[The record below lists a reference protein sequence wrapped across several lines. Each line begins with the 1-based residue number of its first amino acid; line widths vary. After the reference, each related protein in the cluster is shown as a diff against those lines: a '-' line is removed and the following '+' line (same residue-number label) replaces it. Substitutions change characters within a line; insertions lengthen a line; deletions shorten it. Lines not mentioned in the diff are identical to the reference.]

1 MDPLKLELLEVSSL
15 RCRCCEL
22 NSGPLEEHYVLLTT
36 WPLLWPPSIFLFWLV
51 DGLEV
56 FLFVLYLNLGLIAKN
71 DSEGDPEMT
80 VRLALFPKCWDVKCA
95 SPHPVMC
102 F

>member
-1 MDPLKLELLEVSSL
+1 MLRVEL
-15 RCRCCEL
+15 RF
-22 NSGPLEEHYVLLTT
+22 SGRALCAPNHLAVALAPQY
-36 WPLLWPPSIFLFWLV
+36 FLFWLV
-51 DGLEV
+51 DGLEG
-56 FLFVLYLNLGLIAKN
+56 FSLFVLYLNLDLIAKN

-80 VRLALFPKCWDVKCA
+80 VRLALFPKCWDVKCV

>member
-1 MDPLKLELLEVSSL
+1 MLRVELRSSGRAL
-15 RCRCCEL
+15 CAPNHL
-22 NSGPLEEHYVLLTT
+22 AVALAPQY
-36 WPLLWPPSIFLFWLV
+36 FLFWLV

-80 VRLALFPKCWDVKCA
+80 VRLALFRSAGMLNVHHLTQSCV
-95 SPHPVMC
+95 
-102 F
+102 FN